1 MQGYWYKA
9 TVIGDQWE
17 QVMRLRGF
25 LEPFG
30 SQQPPFWRNEPVLIQ
45 PISND
50 PDNCVVM
57 TSEGK
62 LYWPYPISLFAMDEK

>member
-1 MQGYWYKA
+1 MQGWYKA
-9 TVIGDQWE
+9 IVIGDQWE
-17 QVMRLRGF
+17 LLMRRRGF
-25 LEPFG
+25 LARY
-30 SQQPPFWRNEPVLIQ
+30 RNEPVLIQ

-62 LYWPYPISLFAMDEK
+62 LYWPYPISLFDIE

>member
-1 MQGYWYKA
+1 MQGWYKA

-17 QVMRLRGF
+17 QVMRRRGF
-25 LEPFG
+25 LDRFGRPNLSPFY
-30 SQQPPFWRNEPVLIQ
+30 RNEPVLIQ
-45 PISND
+45 WISND

-62 LYWPYPISLFAMDEK
+62 LYWPYPISLFALDEK